1 MNAVVKAAANGA
13 VSAAVNAASPAGDP
27 AQPSPLAE
35 LLRHIEASRIGRAGT
50 PAADAAAAPAP
61 ATAGPQDLTYF
72 RSTWSRLRIDR
83 QLTQS
88 QAQVP
93 ENAGPLH
100 SDRLVLRAL
109 QTLRELSPAY
119 LNRYMAYVDTLMGL
133 EQARAGLDAAP
144 VNMAGGS
151 TADRKRKPGRGKADK
166 ADKTDNAGPARA
178 AERASPDTHKA

>member
-1 MNAVVKAAANGA
+1 MKTAMK
-13 VSAAVNAASPAGDP
+13 AGDA
-27 AQPSPLAE
+27 AQPGPLAE
-35 LLRHIEASRIGRAGT
+35 LVRHIEETRLRRIGT
-50 PAADAAAAPAP
+50 PADGG
-61 ATAGPQDLTYF
+61 TAGAAHTAVEPADLRYF
-72 RSTWSRLRIDR
+72 RSTWSRLRVER

-133 EQARAGLDAAP
+133 EQAE
-144 VNMAGGS
+144 S
-151 TADRKRKPGRGKADK
+151 ADRAILAVRNR
-166 ADKTDNAGPARA
+166 RH
-178 AERASPDTHKA
+178 R

>member
-1 MNAVVKAAANGA
+1 MKTAVP
-13 VSAAVNAASPAGDP
+13 ASDP
-27 AQPSPLAE
+27 AQPGPLAD
-35 LLRHIEASRIGRAGT
+35 LLRHIEQSRLQGAGT
-50 PAADAAAAPAP
+50 PAADG
-61 ATAGPQDLTYF
+61 TAGAAVTAGAISAAVGPGDLRYF

-133 EQARAGLDAAP
+133 EQARASLPAAP
-144 VNMAGGS
+144 AN
-151 TADRKRKPGRGKADK
+151 TAPAADSQRKPARGKAGRAGK
-166 ADKTDNAGPARA
+166 AVSSAGSAR
-178 AERASPDTHKA
+178 KG